1 MAVEHICSVA
11 VGIIVRTP
19 RCQLTALACT
29 GGNKGL
35 TLILLH
41 HDISVSLPFDRSRL
55 AQVSVPGHFILAYN
69 KASGRHADL
78 QLYADRFRD
87 ASGILLSRRFGGA
100 AADTSAIT

>member
-11 VGIIVRTP
+11 VGLGLKP

-29 GGNKGL
+29 GGNKRL

-41 HDISVSLPFDRSRL
+41 HDTFVSLPFDRSRL
-55 AQVSVPGHFILAYN
+55 VQASVAGHFILAYN
-69 KASGRHADL
+69 KASCKHADL
-78 QLYADRFRD
+78 QLCADRFRD

-100 AADTSAIT
+100 AADTSAMA